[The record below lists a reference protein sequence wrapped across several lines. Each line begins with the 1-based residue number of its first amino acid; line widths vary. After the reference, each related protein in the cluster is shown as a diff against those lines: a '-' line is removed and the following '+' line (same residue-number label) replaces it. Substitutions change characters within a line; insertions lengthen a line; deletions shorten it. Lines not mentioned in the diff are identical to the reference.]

1 MSERYLQSLAI
12 LLAGL
17 FCAERFRSNR
27 LSAGTLAPA
36 SGQEPTNDA
45 AARAQANEPKVNQH

>member
-17 FCAERFRSNR
+17 FSGERARSKAFALG
-27 LSAGTLAPA
+27 LSAPSTNESPSADEL
-36 SGQEPTNDA
+36 EPSKD
-45 AARAQANEPKVNQH
+45 KQH